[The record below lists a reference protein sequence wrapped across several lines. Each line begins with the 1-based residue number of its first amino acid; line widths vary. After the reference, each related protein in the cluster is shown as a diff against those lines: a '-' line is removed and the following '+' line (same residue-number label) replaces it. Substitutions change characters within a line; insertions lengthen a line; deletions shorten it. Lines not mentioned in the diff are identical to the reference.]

1 MRGRAC
7 ARLSLSG
14 HVCLDFL
21 GRSVCVINIQCLSAC
36 LEVLAEVGEI
46 DSSSLGD
53 CGWKTTTCLLGPPA
67 LDS

>member
-1 MRGRAC
+1 MCQADYKWPCVFGFSWEKC
-7 ARLSLSG
+7 
-14 HVCLDFL
+14 VCVF
-21 GRSVCVINIQCLSAC
+21 VINIQCLSAC

-53 CGWKTTTCLLGPPA
+53 CGWKTTTCLLGPSA